1 MKRIFTLLAV
11 IAVALSLTSCVS
23 GNKALL
29 IAPEEKTAS
38 QSGASSIG
46 AKSQDGLQIVAG
58 SDYFDGRN
66 ANFMVS
72 LASLNESSFTFSD
85 SDIAIYG
92 GNSDKGNWTLIERWN
107 STDYLVREKRNANA
121 AIVAT
126 GFLGALAVID
136 AIMNPHDSAFYFDF
150 DYYYPWGY
158 RSSSFHY
165 YGGYYG
171 GGPIGATFTALG
183 VIESAV
189 VLSQLSEMYQ
199 AELEQTLLQGGVV
212 TPEKPVSG
220 NVSFSDLPKYPDYK
234 LVFNN
239 GRQDMEF
246 TFLRSDREEI
256 INPWADRTS
265 TQVALNY
272 TYTFGTRRN
281 NIMLNILPPKY
292 FGAFMG
298 ISFFPEMSDKS
309 LAGSIGGS
317 LGVNM
322 KLMPYIWLQG
332 GLEIFG
338 IEDNPDD
345 IGLLATTGLE
355 LCINHISV
363 YGGAVYD
370 ILDKSFYGEVGGG
383 IAF

>member
-1 MKRIFTLLAV
+1 MRRVFILLAV
-11 IAVALSLTSCVS
+11 LAVAVSLTSCVS
-23 GNKALL
+23 SNKALL
-29 IAPEEKTAS
+29 IAPEEKSAS
-38 QSGASSIG
+38 QASASSIG

-58 SDYFDGRN
+58 SDYFDGKN

-72 LASLNESSFTFSD
+72 LASLNDQSFTFKD
-85 SDIAIYG
+85 TDIAIYG
-92 GNSDKGNWTLIERWN
+92 GNSDKNSWTLIENWN
-107 STDYLVREKRNANA
+107 STDYLVQEKRNANA

-126 GFLGALAVID
+126 AFIGALAVID
-136 AIMNPHDSAFYFDF
+136 AIMNPNDSSFYFDY

-158 RSSSFHY
+158 RTSSFY
-165 YGGYYG
+165 YYG
-171 GGPIGATFTALG
+171 GGPIGASFTALG
-183 VIESAV
+183 VIESTI

-199 AELEQTLLQGGVV
+199 AELEHTLLQGGAV
-212 TPEKPVSG
+212 TPEKSVSG
-220 NVSFSDLPKYPDYK
+220 NVAFSNLPKYPDYK

-256 INPWADRTS
+256 INPWADRSS
-265 TQVALNY
+265 TQVAINY
-272 TYTFGTRRN
+272 TYTIETRRN

-298 ISFFPEMSDKS
+298 ISFFPEMSGKS

-322 KLMPYIWLQG
+322 KLMPYIWMQG

-338 IEDNPDD
+338 KEDDQDD
-345 IGLLATTGLE
+345 IGLLATAGLE

-370 ILDKSFYGEVGGG
+370 IIDKDFYGEVGGG

>member
-1 MKRIFTLLAV
+1 MRRLILLLAV
-11 IAVALSLTSCVS
+11 LAVAVSLTSCVS
-23 GNKALL
+23 SNKALL
-29 IAPEEKTAS
+29 IAPEDKSAS
-38 QSGASSIG
+38 QPGTSSIG

-58 SDYFDGRN
+58 SDYFDGKN
-66 ANFMVS
+66 VNFMVS
-72 LASLNESSFTFSD
+72 LASLNDQSFTFQD

-92 GNSDKGNWTLIERWN
+92 GNSDKNKWTLIERWN
-107 STDYLVREKRNANA
+107 STDYLVQERRNANA

-126 GFLGALAVID
+126 TFIGALAVID
-136 AIMNPHDSAFYFDF
+136 AIMNPNDSSFYFDF

-158 RSSSFHY
+158 RNSSFY
-165 YGGYYG
+165 YYG

-199 AELEQTLLQGGVV
+199 AELEHTLLQGGVIM
-212 TPEKPVSG
+212 PEKAVSG
-220 NVSFSDLPKYPDYK
+220 NVAFSDLPKYPDYK

-256 INPWADRTS
+256 INPWADKTS
-265 TQVALNY
+265 TRVALNY
-272 TYTFGTRRN
+272 TYTIGTRRN

-298 ISFFPEMSDKS
+298 ISFYPQMSDKD
-309 LAGSIGGS
+309 LAGSVGGS
-317 LGVNM
+317 IGVNL
-322 KLMPYIWLQG
+322 KLMPYIWMQG
-332 GLEIFG
+332 GIEVFG
-338 IEDNPDD
+338 KDDNPDD
-345 IGLLATTGLE
+345 IGILATAGLE

-363 YGGAVYD
+363 YGGGVYD
-370 ILDKSFYGEVGGG
+370 ILEKSFYGEVGGG

>member
-1 MKRIFTLLAV
+1 
-11 IAVALSLTSCVS
+11 
-23 GNKALL
+23 
-29 IAPEEKTAS
+29 
-38 QSGASSIG
+38 
-46 AKSQDGLQIVAG
+46 
-58 SDYFDGRN
+58 
-66 ANFMVS
+66 
-72 LASLNESSFTFSD
+72 
-85 SDIAIYG
+85 
-92 GNSDKGNWTLIERWN
+92 
-107 STDYLVREKRNANA
+107 
-121 AIVAT
+121 
-126 GFLGALAVID
+126 
-136 AIMNPHDSAFYFDF
+136 
-150 DYYYPWGY
+150 
-158 RSSSFHY
+158 
-165 YGGYYG
+165 
-171 GGPIGATFTALG
+171 
-183 VIESAV
+183 

-199 AELEQTLLQGGVV
+199 AELEHTLLQGGVV

-220 NVSFSDLPKYPDYK
+220 NVAFSNLPKYPDYK

-272 TYTFGTRRN
+272 TYTVGTRRN

-298 ISFFPEMSDKS
+298 ISFFPEMSGKS
-309 LAGSIGGS
+309 LAGSVGGS

-322 KLMPYIWLQG
+322 KLMPYIWMQG
-332 GLEIFG
+332 GIEVFG
-338 IEDNPDD
+338 KEDNPDD

-363 YGGAVYD
+363 YCGAVYD
-370 ILDKSFYGEVGGG
+370 ILEKSFYGEVGGG